1 MSNDIIASSILASSV
16 ARVRG
21 FLGPQPSVAS
31 VDMTHVGV
39 TEPHTFFVDP
49 SSTGP
54 GSDSNSGLDPLNP
67 LLTLQAAID
76 LCVGG
81 RGDVVICERGGQT
94 VTETVNFN
102 KSGITVIGRQ
112 QGMNPFAQGEFF
124 TLLADAAF
132 VDGPVA
138 TITAPCHIEGLGF
151 ASRDTGATF
160 FSGAAMLIG
169 GAATA
174 DPFGVVVRKCR
185 FPKWG
190 LDNRIGI
197 AVEGSS
203 NCLIEEC
210 DFEGVGADFE
220 AGIYVQG
227 ATQNLVIRNNHF
239 RQCTAAVQFG
249 AFAGGG
255 PHIIMERNIVEDG
268 LVLDSQANTATGVLV
283 DNFSE
288 LAAVSSYDAS
298 VATLQAQGIQF
309 SGNHY
314 SE

>member
-1 MSNDIIASSILASSV
+1 MSNDAIISSLLAPTF
-16 ARVRG
+16 ARIREL
-21 FLGPQPSVAS
+21 LGSQSGLATL
-31 VDMTHVGV
+31 DMSHLGT
-39 TEPHTFFVDP
+39 TEPHVFFVDP

-54 GSDSNSGLDPLNP
+54 GNDANPGLDPRYP

-81 RGDVVICERGGQT
+81 RGDVIICERGGQT
-94 VTETVNFN
+94 VTATVTFN
-102 KSGITVIGRQ
+102 KSGITVIGRE
-112 QGMNPFAQGEFF
+112 QGFNPFAQGEFF
-124 TLLADAAF
+124 ALLADEAF

-138 TITAPCHIEGLGF
+138 TVTAPCRIEGLGF
-151 ASRDTGATF
+151 VSRDTDATF
-160 FSGAAMLIG
+160 YGGAAMLIG
-169 GAATA
+169 GLATA
-174 DPFGVVVRKCR
+174 APFGVVVRKCR

-197 AVEGSS
+197 AIEGSS
-203 NCLIEEC
+203 DCLIEEC
-210 DFEGVGADFE
+210 DFEGVGSAFS

-227 ATQNLVIRNNHF
+227 ATQNLVIRKNHF
-239 RQCTAAVQFG
+239 RQCTAAIKFG

-255 PHIIMERNIVEDG
+255 PHIIVDRNIVEDG
-268 LVLDSQANTATGVLV
+268 LILDSQANTATGVLV

-288 LAAVSSYDAS
+288 LAAASSYDAS